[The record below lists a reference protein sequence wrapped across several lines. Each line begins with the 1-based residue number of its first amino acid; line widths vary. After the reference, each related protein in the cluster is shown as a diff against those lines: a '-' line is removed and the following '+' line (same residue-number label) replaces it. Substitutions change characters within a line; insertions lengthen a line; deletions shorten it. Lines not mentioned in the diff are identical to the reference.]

1 MFMHDLDEK
10 DNTEAKDA
18 VMLGTSHES
27 IFKDKITINGRTI
40 NGKELK

>member
-10 DNTEAKDA
+10 DNTDAKDA
-18 VMLGTSHES
+18 VMLGTPHES
-27 IFKDKITINGRTI
+27 IFKEKITINGRPV